1 MEKCFL
7 VSSFIV
13 NKNLTNLLG
22 ICQKPERRI
31 LGLMSGTSLDGLDIA
46 LCKINGFGKETQV
59 ILERF
64 KTSPY
69 TAVFKELILG
79 VFAQQQVD
87 LQTLTLLHGAI
98 AQEHADLVLAALAE
112 WNIWPSEVDVLAS
125 HGQTVYHA
133 PAHFHQQTNFGNAT
147 LQLGDGDHL
156 AVKTGILTL
165 SDFRQKH
172 IAFGGEGAP
181 LVPYGDY
188 LLYNSSTEHRILLNL
203 GGIANFTYLAMGG
216 KSEDVVASD
225 LGPANTLLDQV
236 VKKEFGQDFDR
247 DGLLAQAGNVN
258 EAVLNALMQST
269 FIKAPLPKSTGPELF
284 NIESLNPLLTQ
295 HANNLSPVD
304 LLATLTQFTVSAIA
318 LQLQLFIRKNTAI
331 YCSGGGVRNTHLMR
345 LLQQAIP
352 DTPIRTVE
360 NLGIKSE
367 AKEAVLFAVLAN
379 ETLVGNPFA
388 LGTMPAL
395 SMGKLSFPS

>member
-1 MEKCFL
+1 M
-7 VSSFIV
+7 
-13 NKNLTNLLG
+13 NKNLTKLFS

-46 LCKINGFGKETQV
+46 LCTIKGFGKETQV

-69 TAVFKELILG
+69 TDVFKEHIRK
-79 VFAQQQVD
+79 VFAKQRVD

-112 WNIWPSEVDVLAS
+112 WNIQPSEVDVLAS

-133 PAHFHQQTNFGNAT
+133 PAHFHKQGSFGNAT

-188 LLYNSSTEHRILLNL
+188 LLYSSSTEHRILLNL
-203 GGIANFTYLAMGG
+203 GGIANFTYLARNGQ
-216 KSEDVVASD
+216 SEDVVASD

-236 VKKEFGQDFDR
+236 VKKEFGKEYDT
-247 DGLLAQAGNVN
+247 DGALAQSGTVN
-258 EAVLNALMQST
+258 EDLLDALMQLP

-284 NIESLNPLLTQ
+284 NLDSLNELLRQ
-295 HANNLSPVD
+295 HAIRIAPVD
-304 LLATLTQFTVSAIA
+304 LLATLTQFTASAIVQ
-318 LQLQLFIRKNTAI
+318 QLSPYIKENTSL
-331 YCSGGGVRNTHLMR
+331 YCSGGGVQNAYLMN
-345 LLQQAIP
+345 LLKQAIP
-352 DTPIRTVE
+352 DTPIKTVE
-360 NLGIKSE
+360 DLGIKSE

-379 ETLVGNPFA
+379 ETLVGNPFV
-388 LGTMPAL
+388 LGNMPAL

>member
-1 MEKCFL
+1 
-7 VSSFIV
+7 V
-13 NKNLTNLLG
+13 NKNLTNLLS

-46 LCKINGFGKETQV
+46 LCTIKGFGKETSL
-59 ILERF
+59 ILEQF

-69 TAVFKELILG
+69 TTVFKELILE
-79 VFAQQQVD
+79 VFAKKRVD
-87 LQTLTLLHGAI
+87 LEKLTLINKAI
-98 AQEHADLVLAALAE
+98 AQEHAEIVLNALAE
-112 WNIWPSEVDVLAS
+112 WNIQPSEVNVLAS

-133 PAHFHQQTNFGNAT
+133 PAHFHQQAKFGNAT

-156 AVKTGILTL
+156 AVKSGILTL

-188 LLYNSSTEHRILLNL
+188 LLYSSSTEHRILLNL

-236 VKKEFGQDFDR
+236 VKKEFGKDYDK
-247 DGLLAQAGNVN
+247 DGALAQSGTVN
-258 EAVLNALMQST
+258 EALLDSLMQLP
-269 FIKAPLPKSTGPELF
+269 FIGAALPKSTGPELF
-284 NIESLNPLLTQ
+284 NLESLNQLVSKLAIHIP
-295 HANNLSPVD
+295 AIN
-304 LLATLTQFTVSAIA
+304 LLATLTQFTASAIA
-318 LQLQLFIRKNTAI
+318 QQLQPFINRNTSI
-331 YCSGGGVRNTHLMR
+331 YCSGGGVRNAYFMN

-352 DTPIRTVE
+352 DTPIKTVE
-360 NLGIKSE
+360 DLGIKSE

-379 ETLVGNPFA
+379 ETLVGTPFA

>member
-1 MEKCFL
+1 M
-7 VSSFIV
+7 
-13 NKNLTNLLG
+13 NKNLTTLLG
-22 ICQKPERRI
+22 ICQKPERSI
-31 LGLMSGTSLDGLDIA
+31 LGLMSGTSLDGLDMA
-46 LCKINGFGKETQV
+46 LCTIKGSGRETQV
-59 ILERF
+59 ELERF

-69 TAVFKELILG
+69 TDVFKAHIRAVFAK
-79 VFAQQQVD
+79 QQVD

-98 AQEHADLVLAALAE
+98 AQEHANLVLATLTE
-112 WNIWPSEVDVLAS
+112 WNIQPSEVDVLAS

-133 PAHFHQQTNFGNAT
+133 PAHFHQNPDFGNAT

-188 LLYNSSTEHRILLNL
+188 LLYSSETEHRILLNL
-203 GGIANFTYLAMGG
+203 GGIANFTYLARNGQ
-216 KSEDVVASD
+216 SEDVVASD
-225 LGPANTLLDQV
+225 LGPANTLIDQV
-236 VKKEFGQDFDR
+236 VTKEFGKEYDE
-247 DGLLAQAGNVN
+247 DGALAQSGTVN
-258 EAVLNALMQST
+258 KAVLDALMQLP

-284 NIESLNPLLTQ
+284 NLESLNELLSQ
-295 HANNLSPVD
+295 HAISIAPLD
-304 LLATLTQFTVSAIA
+304 LLATLTQFTATAIA
-318 LQLQLFIRKNTAI
+318 QQLQPFIHKNTSI
-331 YCSGGGVRNTHLMR
+331 YCSGGGVRNTYFMR

-352 DTPIRTVE
+352 DTPIKTVE
-360 NLGIKSE
+360 DLGIKSE

-379 ETLVGNPFA
+379 ETLVGNPLA

-395 SMGKLSFPS
+395 SMGKLSFPV

>member
-1 MEKCFL
+1 M
-7 VSSFIV
+7 
-13 NKNLTNLLG
+13 NKNLTNLLS

-46 LCKINGFGKETQV
+46 LCTIKGFGKETQV

-64 KTSPY
+64 KTNPY
-69 TAVFKELILG
+69 TTEFKELILE
-79 VFAQQQVD
+79 VFAKKQVD
-87 LQTLTLLHGAI
+87 LERLTLINKAI
-98 AQEHADLVLAALAE
+98 AQEHADLVLAALDE
-112 WNIWPSEVDVLAS
+112 WDIQPSEVDVLAS

-133 PAHFHQQTNFGNAT
+133 PLHFHQQANFGNAT

-156 AVKTGILTL
+156 AVKTDILTL

-188 LLYNSSTEHRILLNL
+188 LLYSSPSEHRILLNL
-203 GGIANFTYLAMGG
+203 GGIANFTYLARNGQ
-216 KSEDVVASD
+216 SEDVVASD
-225 LGPANTLLDQV
+225 LGPANTLLDHL
-236 VKKEFGQDFDR
+236 VKKEFGKEYDE
-247 DGLLAQAGNVN
+247 DGALGQSGTVNKDLLD
-258 EAVLNALMQST
+258 ALLQLP
-269 FIKAPLPKSTGPELF
+269 FITAPLPKSTGPELF
-284 NIESLNPLLTQ
+284 NLDSLNELLSQ
-295 HANNLSPVD
+295 HAISIAPLD
-304 LLATLTQFTVSAIA
+304 LLATLTQFTAIA
-318 LQLQLFIRKNTAI
+318 IAQQLQPFINGNTSI
-331 YCSGGGVRNTHLMR
+331 YCSGGGVRNAYLMN

-352 DTPIRTVE
+352 GTLIKTVE
-360 NLGIKSE
+360 HLGIKSE

>member
-1 MEKCFL
+1 M
-7 VSSFIV
+7 
-13 NKNLTNLLG
+13 NKNLTQLIH
-22 ICQKPERRI
+22 ICQKPERSI

-46 LCKINGFGKETQV
+46 LCTIKGSGKETSLIV
-59 ILERF
+59 DRF
-64 KTSPY
+64 KTNPY
-69 TAVFKELILG
+69 STVFKAHIRAVFAK
-79 VFAQQQVD
+79 QQVD

-98 AQEHADLVLAALAE
+98 AQEHANLVLATLTE
-112 WNIWPSEVDVLAS
+112 WNIQPSEIDVIAS

-133 PAHFHQQTNFGNAT
+133 PAHLHQNPDFGNAT
-147 LQLGDGDHL
+147 LQLGDGDQL
-156 AVKTGILTL
+156 VVKTGILTL

-188 LLYNSSTEHRILLNL
+188 LLYSSSTEHRILLNL
-203 GGIANFTYLAMGG
+203 GGIANFTYLARNGQ
-216 KSEDVVASD
+216 SEDVVASD

-236 VKKEFGQDFDR
+236 VKKEFGKEYDT
-247 DGLLAQAGNVN
+247 DGALAQSGMVN
-258 EAVLNALMQST
+258 EDLLDALMQMP

-284 NIESLNPLLTQ
+284 NLESLNQLLSK
-295 HANNLSPVD
+295 HEIDINAVD
-304 LLATLTQFTVSAIA
+304 LLATLTQFTASAIA
-318 LQLQLFIRKNTAI
+318 QQLQPLINGNTSI
-331 YCSGGGVRNTHLMR
+331 YCSGGGVRNTYLMR

-352 DTPIRTVE
+352 DTPIKTVE
-360 NLGIKSE
+360 DLGIKSE

-395 SMGKLSFPS
+395 SMGKLSFPV

>member
-1 MEKCFL
+1 M
-7 VSSFIV
+7 
-13 NKNLTNLLG
+13 NKNLTKLFS

-46 LCKINGFGKETQV
+46 LCTIKSSGKETEV
-59 ILERF
+59 IVDRF
-64 KTSPY
+64 KTNPY
-69 TAVFKELILG
+69 TSEFKELILE
-79 VFAQQQVD
+79 VFAKKQVD
-87 LQTLTLLHGAI
+87 FERLTLLNGAI
-98 AQEHADLVLAALAE
+98 AQEHAELVLNALAE
-112 WNIWPSEVDVLAS
+112 WNIQPSEIDVIAS

-133 PAHFHQQTNFGNAT
+133 PAHFHQNADFGNAT

-188 LLYNSSTEHRILLNL
+188 LLYSSETEHRILLNL
-203 GGIANFTYLAMGG
+203 GGIANFTYLARNGQ
-216 KSEDVVASD
+216 SEDVVASD

-236 VKKEFGQDFDR
+236 VKKEFGQEYDT
-247 DGLLAQAGNVN
+247 DGAFAQSGTVN
-258 EAVLNALMQST
+258 EDLLDALMQLP

-284 NIESLNPLLTQ
+284 NLENLNQLLSK
-295 HANNLSPVD
+295 HAIHISAVD
-304 LLATLTQFTVSAIA
+304 LLATLTQFTASAIA
-318 LQLQLFIRKNTAI
+318 QQLQPFINGNTSL
-331 YCSGGGVRNTHLMR
+331 YCSGGGVQNAYLMR

-352 DTPIRTVE
+352 DTPIKTVE
-360 NLGIKSE
+360 DLGIKSE

-379 ETLVGNPFA
+379 ETLVGNPFV
-388 LGTMPAL
+388 LGNMPAL

>member
-1 MEKCFL
+1 
-7 VSSFIV
+7 
-13 NKNLTNLLG
+13 
-22 ICQKPERRI
+22 
-31 LGLMSGTSLDGLDIA
+31 MSGTSLDGLDIA
-46 LCKINGFGKETQV
+46 LCTIKGSGKETQV

-79 VFAQQQVD
+79 VFAKQQVD

-98 AQEHADLVLAALAE
+98 AQEHADLVLVALAE
-112 WNIWPSEVDVLAS
+112 WNIRPSEVDVLAS

-133 PAHFHQQTNFGNAT
+133 PAHFHQQANFGNAT

-188 LLYNSSTEHRILLNL
+188 LIYSSATEHRILLNL
-203 GGIANFTYLAMGG
+203 GGIANFTYLARNGQ
-216 KSEDVVASD
+216 SEDVVASD

-236 VKKEFGQDFDR
+236 VKKEFGQDYDTA
-247 DGLLAQAGNVN
+247 GQLAQSGTVN
-258 EAVLNALMQST
+258 KAVLTALMQMP

-284 NIESLNPLLTQ
+284 NLESLNQLVSK
-295 HANNLSPVD
+295 HATHIPAID
-304 LLATLTQFTVSAIA
+304 LLATLTHFTASAIA
-318 LQLQLFIRKNTAI
+318 QQLQPFINKNTSI
-331 YCSGGGVRNTHLMR
+331 YCSGGGVRNAYLMN

-352 DTPIRTVE
+352 GTPIRTVE
-360 NLGIKSE
+360 SLGIKSE

-379 ETLVGNPFA
+379 ETLVGTPFA

-395 SMGKLSFPS
+395 SMGKLSLPG

>member
-1 MEKCFL
+1 M
-7 VSSFIV
+7 
-13 NKNLTNLLG
+13 NKNLTKLFS

-46 LCKINGFGKETQV
+46 LCTIKGFGKETLV
-59 ILERF
+59 IVDRF
-64 KTSPY
+64 KTSAY
-69 TAVFKELILG
+69 STVFKELILE
-79 VFAQQQVD
+79 VFAKKQVD
-87 LQTLTLLHGAI
+87 LERLTLLNGAI
-98 AQEHADLVLAALAE
+98 AQEHANLVLAALAE
-112 WNIWPSEVDVLAS
+112 WNIQPKVIDVIAS
-125 HGQTVYHA
+125 HGQTMYHA
-133 PAHFHQQTNFGNAT
+133 PAHFHQQGSFGNAT
-147 LQLGDGDHL
+147 LQLGDGDQL

-188 LLYNSSTEHRILLNL
+188 LLYSSPAEHRILLNL
-203 GGIANFTYLAMGG
+203 GGIANFTYLASNGQ
-216 KSEDVVASD
+216 SEDVVASD
-225 LGPANTLLDQV
+225 LGPANTLLDHL
-236 VKKEFGQDFDR
+236 VKKEFGQEYDT
-247 DGLLAQAGNVN
+247 DGALAQSGTVN
-258 EAVLNALMQST
+258 EDLLDSLMQLP

-284 NIESLNPLLTQ
+284 NLESLNELLSK
-295 HANNLSPVD
+295 HEIDINAID
-304 LLATLTQFTVSAIA
+304 LLATLTQFTASAIA
-318 LQLQLFIRKNTAI
+318 QQLQPFINGNTSI

-352 DTPIRTVE
+352 DTPIKTVE
-360 NLGIKSE
+360 DLGIKAE

-379 ETLVGNPFA
+379 ETLVGNPLA

>member
-1 MEKCFL
+1 M
-7 VSSFIV
+7 
-13 NKNLTNLLG
+13 NKNLTKLFS

-46 LCKINGFGKETQV
+46 LCTIKGFGKETQV

-69 TAVFKELILG
+69 TDVFKEHIRK
-79 VFAQQQVD
+79 VFAKQQVD

-112 WNIWPSEVDVLAS
+112 WNIQPSEVDVLAS

-133 PAHFHQQTNFGNAT
+133 PAHFHKQGSFGNAT

-188 LLYNSSTEHRILLNL
+188 LLYSSSTEHRILLNL
-203 GGIANFTYLAMGG
+203 GGIANFTYLARNGQ
-216 KSEDVVASD
+216 SEDVVASD

-236 VKKEFGQDFDR
+236 VKKEFGKEYDT
-247 DGLLAQAGNVN
+247 DGALAQSGTVN
-258 EAVLNALMQST
+258 EDLLDALLKLP

-284 NIESLNPLLTQ
+284 NLDSLNELLSQ
-295 HANNLSPVD
+295 HAISIAPLD
-304 LLATLTQFTVSAIA
+304 LLATLTQFTASAIA
-318 LQLQLFIRKNTAI
+318 ESLQPFINGNTSL
-331 YCSGGGVRNTHLMR
+331 YCSGGGVQNAYLMN
-345 LLQQAIP
+345 LLKQAIP
-352 DTPIRTVE
+352 DTPIKTVE
-360 NLGIKSE
+360 DLGIKSE

-379 ETLVGNPFA
+379 ETLVGNPFV
-388 LGTMPAL
+388 LGNMPAL

>member
-1 MEKCFL
+1 
-7 VSSFIV
+7 
-13 NKNLTNLLG
+13 
-22 ICQKPERRI
+22 
-31 LGLMSGTSLDGLDIA
+31 
-46 LCKINGFGKETQV
+46 
-59 ILERF
+59 
-64 KTSPY
+64 
-69 TAVFKELILG
+69 
-79 VFAQQQVD
+79 

-112 WNIWPSEVDVLAS
+112 WNIQPSEVDVLAS

-133 PAHFHQQTNFGNAT
+133 PAHFHKQGSFGNAT

-188 LLYNSSTEHRILLNL
+188 LLYSSSTEHRILLNL
-203 GGIANFTYLAMGG
+203 GGIANFTYLARNGQ
-216 KSEDVVASD
+216 SEDVVASD

-236 VKKEFGQDFDR
+236 VKKEFGQDYDK
-247 DGLLAQAGNVN
+247 DGALAQSGTVN
-258 EAVLNALMQST
+258 KALLDALMQLP

-284 NIESLNPLLTQ
+284 NLDSLNELLRQ
-295 HANNLSPVD
+295 HAIRIAPVD
-304 LLATLTQFTVSAIA
+304 LLATLTQFTAIA
-318 LQLQLFIRKNTAI
+318 IVQQLSPYIKENTSL

-352 DTPIRTVE
+352 DTPIKTVE
-360 NLGIKSE
+360 DLGIKSE

-379 ETLVGNPFA
+379 ETLVGNPLA

>member
-1 MEKCFL
+1 M
-7 VSSFIV
+7 
-13 NKNLTNLLG
+13 NKNLTTLLG
-22 ICQKPERRI
+22 ICQKPERSI
-31 LGLMSGTSLDGLDIA
+31 LGLMSGTSLDGLDMA
-46 LCKINGFGKETQV
+46 LCTIKGSGRETQV
-59 ILERF
+59 ELERF

-69 TAVFKELILG
+69 TDVFKAHIRAVFAK
-79 VFAQQQVD
+79 QQVD

-98 AQEHADLVLAALAE
+98 AQEHANLVLATLTE
-112 WNIWPSEVDVLAS
+112 WNIQPSEVDVLAS

-133 PAHFHQQTNFGNAT
+133 PAHFHQNPDFGNAT

-188 LLYNSSTEHRILLNL
+188 LLYSSETEHRILLNL
-203 GGIANFTYLAMGG
+203 GGIANFTYLARNGQ
-216 KSEDVVASD
+216 SEDVVAGD
-225 LGPANTLLDQV
+225 LGPANTLIDQV
-236 VKKEFGQDFDR
+236 VTKEFGKEYDE
-247 DGLLAQAGNVN
+247 DGALAQSGTVN
-258 EAVLNALMQST
+258 KAVLDALMQLP

-284 NIESLNPLLTQ
+284 NLESLNELLSQ
-295 HANNLSPVD
+295 HAISIAPLD
-304 LLATLTQFTVSAIA
+304 LLATLTQFTATAIA
-318 LQLQLFIRKNTAI
+318 QQLQPFIHKNTSI
-331 YCSGGGVRNTHLMR
+331 YCSGGGVRNNYFMR

-352 DTPIRTVE
+352 DTPIKTVE
-360 NLGIKSE
+360 DLGIKSE

-379 ETLVGNPFA
+379 ETLVGNPLA

-395 SMGKLSFPS
+395 SMGKLSLPG

>member
-1 MEKCFL
+1 M
-7 VSSFIV
+7 
-13 NKNLTNLLG
+13 NKNLTTLLG
-22 ICQKPERRI
+22 ICQKPERSI
-31 LGLMSGTSLDGLDIA
+31 LGLMSGTSLDGLDMA
-46 LCKINGFGKETQV
+46 LCTIKGSGRENQV
-59 ILERF
+59 ELERF

-69 TAVFKELILG
+69 TDVFKAHIRAVFAK
-79 VFAQQQVD
+79 QQVD
-87 LQTLTLLHGAI
+87 LQTLNLLHGAI
-98 AQEHADLVLAALAE
+98 AQEHANLVLATLTE
-112 WNIWPSEVDVLAS
+112 WNIQPSEVDVLAS

-133 PAHFHQQTNFGNAT
+133 PAHFHQNPDFGNAT

-188 LLYNSSTEHRILLNL
+188 LLYSSETEHRILLNL
-203 GGIANFTYLAMGG
+203 GGIANFTYLARNGQ
-216 KSEDVVASD
+216 SEDVVASD
-225 LGPANTLLDQV
+225 LGPANTLIDQV
-236 VKKEFGQDFDR
+236 VTKEFGKEYDE
-247 DGLLAQAGNVN
+247 DGALAQSGTVN
-258 EAVLNALMQST
+258 KAVLDALMQLP

-284 NIESLNPLLTQ
+284 NLESLNELLSQ
-295 HANNLSPVD
+295 HAISIAPLD
-304 LLATLTQFTVSAIA
+304 LLATLTQFTATAIA
-318 LQLQLFIRKNTAI
+318 QQLQPFIHKNTSI
-331 YCSGGGVRNTHLMR
+331 YCSGGGVRNTYFMR

-352 DTPIRTVE
+352 DTPIKTVE
-360 NLGIKSE
+360 DLGIKSE

-395 SMGKLSFPS
+395 SMGKLSFPV

>member
-1 MEKCFL
+1 M
-7 VSSFIV
+7 
-13 NKNLTNLLG
+13 NKNLTTLLG
-22 ICQKPERRI
+22 ICQKPERSI
-31 LGLMSGTSLDGLDIA
+31 LGLMSGTSLDGLDMA
-46 LCKINGFGKETQV
+46 LCTIKGSGRETQV
-59 ILERF
+59 ELERF

-69 TAVFKELILG
+69 TDVFKAHIRAVFAK
-79 VFAQQQVD
+79 QQVD

-98 AQEHADLVLAALAE
+98 AQEHANLVLATLTE
-112 WNIWPSEVDVLAS
+112 WNIQPSEVDVLAS

-133 PAHFHQQTNFGNAT
+133 PAHFHQNPDFGNAT

-188 LLYNSSTEHRILLNL
+188 LLYSSSTEHRILLNL
-203 GGIANFTYLAMGG
+203 GGIANFTYLARNGQ
-216 KSEDVVASD
+216 SEDVVASD
-225 LGPANTLLDQV
+225 LGPANTLIDQV
-236 VKKEFGQDFDR
+236 VTKEFGQDYDE
-247 DGLLAQAGNVN
+247 DGALGQSGTVN
-258 EAVLNALMQST
+258 KAVLDALMQLP

-284 NIESLNPLLTQ
+284 NLESLNELLSQDAISIAPL
-295 HANNLSPVD
+295 D
-304 LLATLTQFTVSAIA
+304 LLATLTQFTATAIA
-318 LQLQLFIRKNTAI
+318 QQLQPFIHKNTSI
-331 YCSGGGVRNTHLMR
+331 YCSGGGVRNTYFMR

-352 DTPIRTVE
+352 DTPIKTVE
-360 NLGIKSE
+360 DLGIKSE

-395 SMGKLSFPS
+395 SMGKLSFPV

>member
-1 MEKCFL
+1 M
-7 VSSFIV
+7 
-13 NKNLTNLLG
+13 NKNLTHLLS

-46 LCKINGFGKETQV
+46 LCTIKDSGKETQV

-64 KTSPY
+64 KTSSY
-69 TAVFKELILG
+69 TTEFKEFILE
-79 VFAQQQVD
+79 VFAKKQVD
-87 LQTLTLLHGAI
+87 LERLTLINKAI
-98 AQEHADLVLAALAE
+98 AQEHAEIVLNALAE
-112 WNIWPSEVDVLAS
+112 WNIQPSEVDVLAS

-133 PAHFHQQTNFGNAT
+133 PAHFHQQANFGNAT

-203 GGIANFTYLAMGG
+203 GGIANFTYLARGG

-236 VKKEFGQDFDR
+236 VKKEFGQDYDTA
-247 DGLLAQAGNVN
+247 GQLAQSGTVN
-258 EAVLNALMQST
+258 KALLTALMQMP

-284 NIESLNPLLTQ
+284 NLESLNQLVSK
-295 HANNLSPVD
+295 HAIHIPAID
-304 LLATLTQFTVSAIA
+304 LLATLTHFTASAIA
-318 LQLQLFIRKNTAI
+318 QQLQPFINKNTSI
-331 YCSGGGVRNTHLMR
+331 YCSGGGVRNAYLMN

-352 DTPIRTVE
+352 GTPIRTVE
-360 NLGIKSE
+360 SLGIKSE

-379 ETLVGNPFA
+379 ETLVGTPFA

-395 SMGKLSFPS
+395 SMGKLSLPG

>member
-1 MEKCFL
+1 M
-7 VSSFIV
+7 
-13 NKNLTNLLG
+13 NKNLTTLLG
-22 ICQKPERRI
+22 ICQKPKRSI

-46 LCKINGFGKETQV
+46 LCTIKGFGKETSL
-59 ILERF
+59 ILERS

-69 TAVFKELILG
+69 TTVFKELILE
-79 VFAQQQVD
+79 VFAKKQVD
-87 LQTLTLLHGAI
+87 LEKLTLINKAI
-98 AQEHADLVLAALAE
+98 AQEHAEIVLNALAE
-112 WNIWPSEVDVLAS
+112 WNIQPSEVDVLAS

-133 PAHFHQQTNFGNAT
+133 PAHFHQNPDFGNAT

-188 LLYNSSTEHRILLNL
+188 LLYSSETEHRILLNL
-203 GGIANFTYLAMGG
+203 GGIANFTYLARNGQ
-216 KSEDVVASD
+216 SEDVVASD

-236 VKKEFGQDFDR
+236 VKKQFGQDYDT
-247 DGLLAQAGNVN
+247 DGALAISGTVN
-258 EAVLNALMQST
+258 EALLNALLQVP
-269 FIKAPLPKSTGPELF
+269 FIRAALPKSTGPELF
-284 NIESLNPLLTQ
+284 SIASLENTIVELGLT
-295 HANNLSPVD
+295 LSAVD
-304 LLATLTQFTVSAIA
+304 VLATLSQFTASAIA
-318 LQLQLFIRKNTAI
+318 LQLQPFITGNTSI
-331 YCSGGGVRNTHLMR
+331 YCSGGGVRNAYLMQ

-352 DTPIRTVE
+352 DTPIKTVE
-360 NLGIKSE
+360 HLGIKSE

>member
-1 MEKCFL
+1 M
-7 VSSFIV
+7 
-13 NKNLTNLLG
+13 NKNLTHLLS

-46 LCKINGFGKETQV
+46 LCQVKGSGKATELSVVHFSTV
-59 ILERF
+59 
-64 KTSPY
+64 SY
-69 TAVFKELILG
+69 SDAFKENLRE
-79 VFAQQQVD
+79 VFAQKQVC
-87 LQTLTLLHGAI
+87 LETLTLLNGAI
-98 AQEHADLVLAALAE
+98 AKQHAELVLAALAE
-112 WNIWPSEVDVLAS
+112 WNIQPSEVDVLAS

-133 PAHFHQQTNFGNAT
+133 PTHFHQQANFGNAT

-188 LLYNSSTEHRILLNL
+188 LLYSSSTEHRILLNL
-203 GGIANFTYLAMGG
+203 GGIANFTYLARNGQ
-216 KSEDVVASD
+216 SEDVVASD

-236 VKKEFGQDFDR
+236 VKKEFGQDYDE
-247 DGLLAQAGNVN
+247 DGALAQSGTINK
-258 EAVLNALMQST
+258 AVLAALMQMP

-284 NIESLNPLLTQ
+284 NLESLNQLVSKLAIHIP
-295 HANNLSPVD
+295 AVD
-304 LLATLTQFTVSAIA
+304 LLATLTQFTASAIT
-318 LQLQLFIRKNTAI
+318 LQLQPFIKEDTAI
-331 YCSGGGVRNTHLMR
+331 YCSGGGVRNTHLMQ

-352 DTPIRTVE
+352 GTPIRTVE
-360 NLGIKSE
+360 SLGIKSE

-395 SMGKLSFPS
+395 SMGKLSFPV